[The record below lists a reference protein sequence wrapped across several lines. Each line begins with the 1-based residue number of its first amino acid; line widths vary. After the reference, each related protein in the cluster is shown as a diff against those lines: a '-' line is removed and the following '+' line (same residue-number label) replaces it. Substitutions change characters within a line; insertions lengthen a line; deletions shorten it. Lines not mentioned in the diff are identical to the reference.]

1 MSQNNLAESVET
13 FEQRES
19 QRQLPVV
26 QEALIEDTQENEQRS
41 SMAFSEKLLKQD
53 EVFRQSEEKAR
64 QQVKEEYKEFIG
76 KEIESK
82 KLDLEIAAK
91 KRELELLQ

>member
-1 MSQNNLAESVET
+1 
-13 FEQRES
+13 
-19 QRQLPVV
+19 
-26 QEALIEDTQENEQRS
+26 
-41 SMAFSEKLLKQD
+41 MAFSEKLHKQD

-64 QQVKEEYKEFIG
+64 QQVKEEYKELIG